1 MLTLKQITEQTEQ
14 TVKGL
19 EKKHFKGAQEAV
31 DQVIALDK
39 VRRTSQTT
47 LDRNLADAKKLA
59 AQIGML
65 MKQGKRDEA
74 EAVKAEVA
82 ALKEKNRILEEEM
95 TRAAADM
102 QAVLYTIPNLPYDEV
117 PEGYGA
123 EDNHVV
129 KSNLKECTASDTVG
143 NWDVNP
149 RLGIDNPLP
158 HWELARKYNL
168 IDFDLGVKITGAGF
182 PVYIGKGAQLQRAL
196 INFFL
201 AEANKSGYTEIMPP
215 TVVNAASGYGTGQ
228 LPDKEGQMYH
238 CEVDDFYLIPT
249 AEVPVTNIY
258 RDVIL
263 DE

>member
-82 ALKEKNRILEEEM
+82 ALKEKNRILEEDM

-117 PEGYGA
+117 PEGFGA
-123 EDNHVV
+123 
-129 KSNLKECTASDTVG
+129 
-143 NWDVNP
+143 
-149 RLGIDNPLP
+149 
-158 HWELARKYNL
+158 
-168 IDFDLGVKITGAGF
+168 
-182 PVYIGKGAQLQRAL
+182 
-196 INFFL
+196 
-201 AEANKSGYTEIMPP
+201 
-215 TVVNAASGYGTGQ
+215 
-228 LPDKEGQMYH
+228 
-238 CEVDDFYLIPT
+238 
-249 AEVPVTNIY
+249 
-258 RDVIL
+258 
-263 DE
+263 